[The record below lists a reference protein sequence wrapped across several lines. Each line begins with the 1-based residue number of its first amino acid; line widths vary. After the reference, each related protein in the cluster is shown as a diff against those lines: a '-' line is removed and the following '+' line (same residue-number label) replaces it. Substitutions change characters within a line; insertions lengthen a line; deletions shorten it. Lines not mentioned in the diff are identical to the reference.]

1 MQDTSIEIQ
10 KIYHDLLM
18 SKTGEER
25 FLMGIS
31 LFQIARE
38 LVLASF
44 PKDLSE
50 EQKRTLLM
58 KRFYGKK
65 IDDVTQNSCF
75 EKDERNSPPPTPSL
89 QSNRGMTEKEHKSL

>member
-10 KIYHDLLM
+10 KFYHNLLM

-31 LFQIARE
+31 MFQVARE
-38 LVLASF
+38 LVLSSF

-50 EQKRTLLM
+50 EQKRILLM
-58 KRFYGKK
+58 KRFYGRKK
-65 IDDVTQNSCF
+65 KA
-75 EKDERNSPPPTPSL
+75 E
-89 QSNRGMTEKEHKSL
+89 TEK

>member
-1 MQDTSIEIQ
+1 MQDTSIEMQ
-10 KIYHDLLM
+10 RIYHDLLM

-31 LFQIARE
+31 MFQIARE

-50 EQKRTLLM
+50 EQKRVLLM
-58 KRFYGKK
+58 KRFYGREIDEKAKNKK
-65 IDDVTQNSCF
+65 RNPLQFTFNKRER
-75 EKDERNSPPPTPSL
+75 EKCR
-89 QSNRGMTEKEHKSL
+89 K

>member
-1 MQDTSIEIQ
+1 MQDTSIEMQ
-10 KIYHDLLM
+10 RIYHDLLM

-31 LFQIARE
+31 MFQIARE

-50 EQKRTLLM
+50 EQKRDLLM
-58 KRFYGKK
+58 KRFYGKE
-65 IDDVTQNSCF
+65 IDQKAKNKKNKRLKT
-75 EKDERNSPPPTPSL
+75 K
-89 QSNRGMTEKEHKSL
+89 G

>member
-10 KIYHDLLM
+10 KIYHNLLM

-31 LFQIARE
+31 MFQIARE
-38 LVLASF
+38 LVLSSF

-50 EQKRTLLM
+50 EQKRILLM
-58 KRFYGKK
+58 KRFYGRKIKGKRLKTKDKK
-65 IDDVTQNSCF
+65 RPKR
-75 EKDERNSPPPTPSL
+75 KD
-89 QSNRGMTEKEHKSL
+89 

>member
-1 MQDTSIEIQ
+1 MQDTSIEMQ
-10 KIYHDLLM
+10 RIYHNLLM

-31 LFQIARE
+31 MFQIAKE

-50 EQKRTLLM
+50 EHKRILLM
-58 KRFYGKK
+58 KRFYGRE
-65 IDDVTQNSCF
+65 INEITQSF
-75 EKDERNSPPPTPSL
+75 YHV
-89 QSNRGMTEKEHKSL
+89 G